1 MRIKLKH
8 VIPVKDFRHYT
19 PKQLKDKARDR
30 LVNDAINE
38 ILKYQVVTM
47 KENESDTTFFLE
59 MVLYTPHQWKGIVSV
74 LNDIKAAIE
83 ADKDPKPHLVNLCN
97 ALRV

>member
-1 MRIKLKH
+1 LKH
-8 VIPVKDFRHYT
+8 VISIKDFRHYT
-19 PKQLKDKARDR
+19 PKQLKERAKEHLLKEAME
-30 LVNDAINE
+30 A

-47 KENESDTTFFLE
+47 HENEQNTTFNLE

-83 ADKDPKPHLVNLCN
+83 CQKDPKPDLMRLCD